1 MLYNFKINIFALFV
15 AILILPGCAESIAI
29 SLGMTAL
36 EALNESRVSAKENPK
51 KTTKNDPKY
60 KDNLRTCLDGG
71 YPRLCKKKW
80 LTTQELERVVKAE
93 KKYNLRTC
101 LDGGYPRLCK
111 KKWLTTQE
119 LERVVK
125 AEKKYKKNIESY
137 SNGGLCAENGSCYGD
152 ISNLTGKPKTVSVGG
167 YYRSDGTYVRGHYRS
182 K

>member
-29 SLGMTAL
+29 SLGITAL

-80 LTTQELERVVKAE
+80 LTA
-93 KKYNLRTC
+93 
-101 LDGGYPRLCK
+101 
-111 KKWLTTQE
+111 QE

>member
-29 SLGMTAL
+29 NLGITAL

-60 KDNLRTCLDGG
+60 KDNLRTCLDGR
-71 YPRLCKKKW
+71 YPS
-80 LTTQELERVVKAE
+80 
-93 KKYNLRTC
+93 
-101 LDGGYPRLCK
+101 LCK

>member
-1 MLYNFKINIFALFV
+1 MLYYFKINIFALFV
-15 AILILPGCAESIAI
+15 AILILPGCAEYIAI
-29 SLGMTAL
+29 SLGITAL

-51 KTTKNDPKY
+51 KITKNGPKY

-93 KKYNLRTC
+93 KKY
-101 LDGGYPRLCK
+101 
-111 KKWLTTQE
+111 Q
-119 LERVVK
+119 
-125 AEKKYKKNIESY
+125 KNIESY

-152 ISNLTGKPKTVSVGG
+152 ISNLNGKPKTVSVGG